1 MGQIQLLGCGHA
13 CPAHAIDNQQLEKI
27 IDTSDEW
34 IVQRTGIHSRYVAS
48 AEETTSVLAAR
59 AARQAITA
67 AGIDKKEI
75 RLLIVATLSGDQPM
89 PSTACLV
96 QERLGMMDQPIMAFD
111 LNAACSGFLY
121 ALQCAC
127 AMLEEGACALV
138 IGAENLSKIIDWSD
152 RGTCI
157 LFGDGAG
164 AALIRRSEQG
174 KRIWHFAQSKG
185 DPKRVLDIPGKTLSD
200 VPCVNVEESVS
211 LSAHGW
217 PRGLSLCGGCD
228 GRIHPSGTGKKSVCA
243 GRCRPH
249 HPASGEHPHPGERC
263 PPHETAD
270 GTILRQSGPL
280 RQHIGGQRADRA
292 FTGERRGT
300 LTRGNEAVIGRFWRR
315 TDVCRLPD
323 RAVRRRS
330 YVIK

>member
-96 QERLGMMDQPIMAFD
+96 QERLGMMDQSIMAFD

-200 VPCVNVEESVS
+200 VPCVNVEEQYRY
-211 LSAHGW
+211 LHM
-217 PRGLSLCGGCD
+217 D
-228 GRIHPSGTGKKSVCA
+228 GREVFRFAVGAMEESIHRVLEKSPYVLDDVDLIIPHQA
-243 GRCRPH
+243 NIRILASVARHMKLPMERFYVNLDRFGNTSAASVPIALSQASEEGRLH
-249 HPASGEHPHPGERC
+249 EGMKLLLVGFGGGLTYAASLIE
-263 PPHETAD
+263 
-270 GTILRQSGPL
+270 L
-280 RQHIGGQRADRA
+280 
-292 FTGERRGT
+292 
-300 LTRGNEAVIGRFWRR
+300 
-315 TDVCRLPD
+315 
-323 RAVRRRS
+323 
-330 YVIK
+330 

>member
-200 VPCVNVEESVS
+200 VPCVNVEESYRY
-211 LSAHGW
+211 LHM
-217 PRGLSLCGGCD
+217 D
-228 GRIHPSGTGKKSVCA
+228 GREVFRFAVGAMEESIHRVLGKSPYALEDVDLIIPHQANIRILASVA
-243 GRCRPH
+243 RHMKLPMERFYVNLDRFGNTSAASVPIALSQASEEGRLH
-249 HPASGEHPHPGERC
+249 EGMKLLLVGFGGGLTYAASLIE
-263 PPHETAD
+263 
-270 GTILRQSGPL
+270 L
-280 RQHIGGQRADRA
+280 
-292 FTGERRGT
+292 
-300 LTRGNEAVIGRFWRR
+300 
-315 TDVCRLPD
+315 
-323 RAVRRRS
+323 
-330 YVIK
+330 

>member
-174 KRIWHFAQSKG
+174 KHIWHFAQSKG

-200 VPCVNVEESVS
+200 VPCVNVEEQYRY
-211 LSAHGW
+211 LHM
-217 PRGLSLCGGCD
+217 D
-228 GRIHPSGTGKKSVCA
+228 GREVFRFAVGAMEESIHRVLEKSPYVLDDVDLIIPHQA
-243 GRCRPH
+243 NIRILASVARHMKLPMERFYVNLDRFGNTSAASVPIALSQASEEGRLH
-249 HPASGEHPHPGERC
+249 EGMKLLLVGFGGGLTYAASLIE
-263 PPHETAD
+263 
-270 GTILRQSGPL
+270 L
-280 RQHIGGQRADRA
+280 
-292 FTGERRGT
+292 
-300 LTRGNEAVIGRFWRR
+300 
-315 TDVCRLPD
+315 
-323 RAVRRRS
+323 
-330 YVIK
+330 

>member
-34 IVQRTGIHSRYVAS
+34 IVHRTGIHSRYVAS

-200 VPCVNVEESVS
+200 VPCVNVEEQYRY
-211 LSAHGW
+211 LHM
-217 PRGLSLCGGCD
+217 D
-228 GRIHPSGTGKKSVCA
+228 GREVFRFAVGAMEESIHRVLEKSPYALDDVDLIIPHQA
-243 GRCRPH
+243 NIRILASVARHMKLPMERFYVNLDRFGNTSAASVPIALSQASEEGRLH
-249 HPASGEHPHPGERC
+249 EGMKLLLVGFGGGLTYAASLIE
-263 PPHETAD
+263 
-270 GTILRQSGPL
+270 L
-280 RQHIGGQRADRA
+280 
-292 FTGERRGT
+292 
-300 LTRGNEAVIGRFWRR
+300 
-315 TDVCRLPD
+315 
-323 RAVRRRS
+323 
-330 YVIK
+330 

>member
-200 VPCVNVEESVS
+200 VPCVNVEEQYRY
-211 LSAHGW
+211 LHM
-217 PRGLSLCGGCD
+217 D
-228 GRIHPSGTGKKSVCA
+228 GREVFRFAVGAMEESIHRVLGKSPYALEDVDLIIPHQANIRILASVA
-243 GRCRPH
+243 RHMKLPMERFYVNLDRFGNTSAASVPIALSQASEEGRLH
-249 HPASGEHPHPGERC
+249 EGMKLLLVGFGGGLTYAASLIE
-263 PPHETAD
+263 
-270 GTILRQSGPL
+270 L
-280 RQHIGGQRADRA
+280 
-292 FTGERRGT
+292 
-300 LTRGNEAVIGRFWRR
+300 
-315 TDVCRLPD
+315 
-323 RAVRRRS
+323 
-330 YVIK
+330 

>member
-96 QERLGMMDQPIMAFD
+96 QERLGMMNQPIMAFD

-200 VPCVNVEESVS
+200 VPCVNVEESYRY
-211 LSAHGW
+211 LHM
-217 PRGLSLCGGCD
+217 D
-228 GRIHPSGTGKKSVCA
+228 GREVFRFAVGAMEESIHRVLEKSPYVLDDVDLIIPHQA
-243 GRCRPH
+243 NIRILASVARHMKLPMERFYVNLDRFGNTSAASVPIALSQASEEGRLH
-249 HPASGEHPHPGERC
+249 EGMKLLLVGFGGGLTYAASLIE
-263 PPHETAD
+263 
-270 GTILRQSGPL
+270 L
-280 RQHIGGQRADRA
+280 
-292 FTGERRGT
+292 
-300 LTRGNEAVIGRFWRR
+300 
-315 TDVCRLPD
+315 
-323 RAVRRRS
+323 
-330 YVIK
+330 

>member
-111 LNAACSGFLY
+111 LNAACS
-121 ALQCAC
+121 
-127 AMLEEGACALV
+127 E
-138 IGAENLSKIIDWSD
+138 
-152 RGTCI
+152 
-157 LFGDGAG
+157 
-164 AALIRRSEQG
+164 
-174 KRIWHFAQSKG
+174 
-185 DPKRVLDIPGKTLSD
+185 
-200 VPCVNVEESVS
+200 
-211 LSAHGW
+211 
-217 PRGLSLCGGCD
+217 
-228 GRIHPSGTGKKSVCA
+228 
-243 GRCRPH
+243 
-249 HPASGEHPHPGERC
+249 
-263 PPHETAD
+263 
-270 GTILRQSGPL
+270 
-280 RQHIGGQRADRA
+280 
-292 FTGERRGT
+292 
-300 LTRGNEAVIGRFWRR
+300 IGRAH
-315 TDVCRLPD
+315 V
-323 RAVRRRS
+323 
-330 YVIK
+330 

>member
-96 QERLGMMDQPIMAFD
+96 QERLGMMDQSIMAFD

-174 KRIWHFAQSKG
+174 KRIWHFG
-185 DPKRVLDIPGKTLSD
+185 PKQGRSQAGARHSRQDAERCALRQCRGT
-200 VPCVNVEESVS
+200 VS

-228 GRIHPSGTGKKSVCA
+228 GRIHPSSTGKSPYVLDDVDLIIPHQANIRILASVA
-243 GRCRPH
+243 RHMKLPMERFYVNLDRFGNTSAASVPIALSQASEEGRLH
-249 HPASGEHPHPGERC
+249 EGMKLLLVGFGGGLTYAASLIE
-263 PPHETAD
+263 
-270 GTILRQSGPL
+270 L
-280 RQHIGGQRADRA
+280 
-292 FTGERRGT
+292 
-300 LTRGNEAVIGRFWRR
+300 
-315 TDVCRLPD
+315 
-323 RAVRRRS
+323 
-330 YVIK
+330 